1 MREFN
6 FHRKRKRVPKI
17 NTTATADISFMLL
30 VFFLVTTSLDNER
43 GLTRQMP
50 PPADSTQVEQMDV
63 KREDMMKI
71 VVDAENRVTCDGK
84 IVDMGLLKHDI
95 TRFVE
100 QKPKRHVIAIC
111 CSPKADY
118 EHYFNVQHTVAAA
131 YREMREQ
138 LARKLYGKSLARCGD
153 EEKKQVYERLPQ
165 RVSDRVDEEADREN
179 EDHQGKEA
187 GK

>member
-71 VVDAENRVTCDGK
+71 VVDAQNRITCDGK
-84 IVDMGLLKHDI
+84 SVAMSRLKHDI
-95 TRFVE
+95 IRFIE
-100 QKPKRHVIAIC
+100 QKPKQHVIAIC

-118 EHYFNVQHTVAAA
+118 DHYFKVQHTVAAA
-131 YREMREQ
+131 YREMRDQ
-138 LARKLYGKSLARCGD
+138 LSKKLYGKALARCGE

-165 RVSDRVDEEADREN
+165 RVSDRVDEEADLLN
-179 EDHQGKEA
+179 EDSQGKEA
-187 GK
+187 DK